1 MKKEI
6 EIINRKIQNLRE
18 LEKGVKD
25 ESIKYAIRYAI
36 KSIES
41 IKEQITFECE
51 LEEFGRSVKGK

>member
-6 EIINRKIQNLRE
+6 EIINRKIQNLKE

-25 ESIKYAIRYAI
+25 ENIKYAIRYAI

-51 LEEFGRSVKGK
+51 LEEFGKSVKGK